1 MLALSIVALLMA
13 HPMHAE
19 VRHADNLD
27 DLGFPIHQTVKLA
40 ARADTE
46 SGVSVFEFVQ
56 PPMSLGAPPHQ
67 HLHEDEFFYILEGEL
82 TTLLGDETV
91 AVGPGSLLVLPRG
104 APHGFWNVGDEPARV
119 LLVVSGS
126 DFDGFFEAVAAE
138 LAHAG
143 ANADPGAVINAV
155 AADYDIEMMPH
166 LIPEDALSLLPP
178 RPQDD

>member
-1 MLALSIVALLMA
+1 MLTLSIFALLTA
-13 HPMHAE
+13 HPMHAD

-46 SGVSVFEFVQ
+46 SGVSIFEFVQ
-56 PPMSLGAPPHQ
+56 PPMSFGAPPHQ
-67 HLHEDEFFYILEGEL
+67 HLHEDEFFYILDGEL
-82 TTLLGDETV
+82 TALLGDETV
-91 AVGPGSLLVLPRG
+91 TVGPGSLLVLPRG
-104 APHGFWNVGDEPARV
+104 APHGFWNAGETPVRV

-138 LAHAG
+138 LAQAG
-143 ANADPGAVINAV
+143 ASADPGAVISAV
-155 AADYDIEMMPH
+155 AASYGIEMMPH

-178 RPQDD
+178 QPQGG